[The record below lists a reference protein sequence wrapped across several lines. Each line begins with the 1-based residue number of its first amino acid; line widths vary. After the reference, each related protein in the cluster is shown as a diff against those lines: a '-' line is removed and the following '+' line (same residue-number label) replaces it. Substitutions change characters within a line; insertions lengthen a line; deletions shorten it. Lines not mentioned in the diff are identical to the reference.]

1 MLIRHSEVAASR
13 PHQRDMPVFEYKAL
27 DRRGKRTKG
36 LITAEGPAAARL
48 KLSQDFIYPTDIREV
63 QESEQKPDSKI
74 FVSPLSRLR
83 SINPVEVT
91 TALRQLSTLVSSG
104 LPLIECLNGV
114 VEQTEQPK
122 LKRTFTQIREKV
134 LEGASLAQAMSA
146 HPSVFGH
153 IHVNMVRAGET
164 GGALDIILRRLADF
178 SETRLKLKKKIESA
192 MAYPIFLLFIST
204 VILVFLMSFVMPK
217 VIGIFEGMKLALPWS
232 TKMLI
237 FLTHFLSQFWW
248 LVLAAV
254 VAVSG
259 LITAFVKTEKGGR
272 LWDRVRLHIPVFGKL
287 HHKAVIARFTRT
299 LSILLKSGIPLVN
312 ALDIATP
319 SMGNRVMEEGI
330 EETTRMVGEG
340 SDFAT
345 PLRQKAGFPPMVAQL
360 VRAGEKSGELE
371 EMLAKAAEV
380 YEDDVEA
387 AIASLTAVIEPIV
400 ILGMGV
406 VVGFI
411 VMAIL
416 LPIFEMTSGIRGVR

>member
-1 MLIRHSEVAASR
+1 
-13 PHQRDMPVFEYKAL
+13 MPVFEYKAL
-27 DRRGKRTKG
+27 DGKGKKTKG
-36 LITAEGPAAARL
+36 LITAEGPTAARL
-48 KLSQDFIYPTDIREV
+48 RLSQDSVYPTEIKEV
-63 QESEQKPDSKI
+63 QESAERSASKI
-74 FVSPLSRLR
+74 FESPLSRFR

-104 LPLIECLNGV
+104 LPLVECLNGI

-122 LKRTFTQIREKV
+122 LRRTFTQVREKV

-146 HPSVFGH
+146 HPAVFGH
-153 IHVNMVRAGET
+153 IHVNMVRAGEM
-164 GGALDIILRRLADF
+164 GGALDIILKRLADF

-217 VIGIFEGMKLALPWS
+217 VIGIFDGMKLALPWS
-232 TKMLI
+232 TKTLI
-237 FLTHFLSQFWW
+237 FFTHFLSRFWW

-254 VAVSG
+254 VALSG
-259 LITAFVKTEKGGR
+259 LIAAFVKSEKGGR
-272 LWDRVRLHIPVFGKL
+272 LWDRIRLHIPLFGKL
-287 HHKAVIARFTRT
+287 HQKAVIARFTRT

-312 ALDIATP
+312 ALAIAAP
-319 SMGNRVMEEGI
+319 SMGNRIMEEGI

-345 PLRQKAGFPPMVAQL
+345 PLRHKAGFPPMVAQL
-360 VRAGEKSGELE
+360 VRAGEKSGEIE

-380 YEDDVEA
+380 YEDDLES
-387 AIASLTAVIEPIV
+387 AIASMTAMIEPIV
-400 ILGMGV
+400 ILAMGV

>member
-1 MLIRHSEVAASR
+1 
-13 PHQRDMPVFEYKAL
+13 MPVFEYKAL
-27 DRRGKRTKG
+27 DRRGKKTKG
-36 LITAEGPAAARL
+36 LITAEGPSAARL
-48 KLSQDFIYPTDIREV
+48 RLSQEFIYPTRIREV
-63 QESEQKPDSKI
+63 LESDQKPASQV

-83 SINPVEVT
+83 RLNPVEVT
-91 TALRQLSTLVSSG
+91 TTLRQLSTLVSSG

-114 VEQTEQPK
+114 IEQTEQPK
-122 LKRTFTQIREKV
+122 LKKTFTQIREKV
-134 LEGASLAQAMSA
+134 LEGGSLAQAMAA
-146 HPSVFGH
+146 HPSVFGQ

-178 SETRLKLKKKIESA
+178 SEMRLKLKKKIEAA

-217 VIGIFEGMKLALPWS
+217 VIGIFEGMRLALPLS
-232 TKMLI
+232 TKVLI
-237 FLTHFLSQFWW
+237 FITHFLSRFWW
-248 LVLAAV
+248 LVLAGV
-254 VAVSG
+254 VAVFG
-259 LITAFVKTEKGGR
+259 LLAAFVKTEKGGR
-272 LWDRVRLHIPVFGKL
+272 IWDKIRLHIPLFGKL

-312 ALDIATP
+312 ALSIAAP
-319 SMGNRVMEEGI
+319 SMGNRIMEEGI
-330 EETTRMVGEG
+330 EETGKMVGEG

-345 PLRQKAGFPPMVAQL
+345 PLRQKAGFPPLVAQL
-360 VRAGEKSGELE
+360 VRAGEKSGKLE

-387 AIASLTAVIEPIV
+387 AIASLTSIIEPIV
-400 ILGMGV
+400 ILAMGV

-416 LPIFEMTSGIRGVR
+416 LPIFEMTGGVRGVR

>member
-1 MLIRHSEVAASR
+1 
-13 PHQRDMPVFEYKAL
+13 MPVFEYKAL
-27 DRRGKRTKG
+27 DRRGKKTRG
-36 LITAEGPAAARL
+36 LITAEGPSAARL
-48 KLSQDFIYPTDIREV
+48 RLSQEFIYPTQIREV
-63 QESEQKPDSKI
+63 PESDRKPASQL

-83 SINPVEVT
+83 RLNPVEVT

-114 VEQTEQPK
+114 IEQTDQPK

-134 LEGASLAQAMSA
+134 LEGASLALAMSA
-146 HPSVFGH
+146 HPSVFSQ

-178 SETRLKLKKKIESA
+178 SEMRLKLKKKIESA
-192 MAYPIFLLFIST
+192 MTYPIFLLFIST

-217 VIGIFEGMKLALPWS
+217 VIGIFEGMRLALPWS
-232 TKMLI
+232 TKALI
-237 FLTHFLSQFWW
+237 FVTHFLSGFWW

-259 LITAFVKTEKGGR
+259 LVTAFVKTEKGGR
-272 LWDRVRLHIPVFGKL
+272 LWDRIRLYLPVFGKL
-287 HHKAVIARFTRT
+287 HQKAVVARFTRT

-312 ALDIATP
+312 ALSIAAP
-319 SMGNRVMEEGI
+319 SMGNRIMEEGI
-330 EETTRMVGEG
+330 EETEKMVGEG

-345 PLRQKAGFPPMVAQL
+345 PLRQKAGFPPLVVQL

-387 AIASLTAVIEPIV
+387 AIASLTSIIEPIV
-400 ILGMGV
+400 ILAMGV

-416 LPIFEMTSGIRGVR
+416 LPIFEMTSGVRGIR

>member
-1 MLIRHSEVAASR
+1 
-13 PHQRDMPVFEYKAL
+13 MPVFEYKAL
-27 DRRGKRTKG
+27 DRKGKKTKG
-36 LITAEGPAAARL
+36 LVTAEGPAAARL
-48 KLSQDFIYPTDIREV
+48 RLSQDFTYPTEIREV
-63 QESEQKPDSKI
+63 QEVEQEPVSKI
-74 FVSPLSRLR
+74 FVSPLSRFR
-83 SINPVEVT
+83 RINPVEVT
-91 TALRQLSTLVSSG
+91 TCLRHLSTLVSSG

-122 LKRTFTQIREKV
+122 LKRILSQIREKV
-134 LEGASLAQAMSA
+134 LEGSSLAQAMSA

-153 IHVNMVRAGET
+153 IHVNMVRAGEA

-192 MAYPIFLLFIST
+192 MAYPIFLLFISS

-237 FLTHFLSQFWW
+237 FATHFISRFWW
-248 LVLAAV
+248 LVLAGL

-259 LITAFVKTEKGGR
+259 IITAFVKTEKGSR
-272 LWDRVRLHIPVFGKL
+272 IWDRTRLHFPVFGRL
-287 HHKAVIARFTRT
+287 HYKAVIARFTRT

-312 ALDIATP
+312 ALDIAMP
-319 SMGNRVMEEGI
+319 SMGNRILEDGI
-330 EETTRMVGEG
+330 AETAKMVGEG

-360 VRAGEKSGELE
+360 VRAGERSGELE

-387 AIASLTAVIEPIV
+387 AITSLTSIIEPIV
-400 ILGMGV
+400 ILFMGV

-411 VMAIL
+411 VMAVL
-416 LPIFEMTSGIRGVR
+416 LPIFEMTSGVRGFR